1 MWGRWT
7 AGGVVALWVVASVF
21 GPARARDEA
30 QAVRRTVLIYIEAAA
45 TGDFETLDR
54 LSTGLARDYR
64 SHPGTAR
71 FRFHQAFARTFLSLD
86 RIRIKKDVA
95 RAEVRFDPK
104 ALTRVLLQA
113 ARERLARRHLD
124 PRTRA
129 SLERRLKS
137 WAPRQARFLSRIWV
151 WLVKQEGRWLIHR
164 VAPVENRR
172 FRR

>member
-7 AGGVVALWVVASVF
+7 AGVAVALWLVVSVF
-21 GPARARDEA
+21 GPARARNEER
-30 QAVRRTVLIYIEAAA
+30 AVRRTILTYVEAAA

-64 SHPGTAR
+64 YHPETAR

-86 RIRIKKDVA
+86 RVRIRKDVA
-95 RAEVRFDPK
+95 RGEITFDAK
-104 ALTRVLLQA
+104 ALTRVLIDA

-129 SLERRLKS
+129 KMERRIKS
-137 WAPRQARFLSRIWV
+137 WAPSQARFLSRIWI
-151 WLVKQEGRWLIHR
+151 WLVRQEGRWLVHR
-164 VAPVENRR
+164 VSPATPRR
-172 FRR
+172 